1 VDLDVLSGP
10 MVQSGAEDCF
20 SRPRVN
26 GDLLSGAFEAWPS
39 IMWTVLSGPDAVFSR
54 PVSMGVILNSKK

>member
-1 VDLDVLSGP
+1 MDLDVLSGP

-39 IMWTVLSGPDAVFSR
+39 IMWTVLSGPD
-54 PVSMGVILNSKK
+54 VISVDQWLWKYY